1 MNYKFEAG
9 QSHWGRRIF
18 AFFIFLRFY
27 DACPFHP
34 LVQSSMHGHVNA
46 EFSRNSFLGPFCP
59 ETDFQK
65 LLPSC
70 TSALPGF
77 LCSRNMTPD
86 LFPAYCNYM
95 ETCYI
100 PLPSARSRRMCMNII
115 NDETV
120 ASLPFLDLH
129 AVTYIDRKGRRRQW
143 DFVSRKSGQRGAVII
158 VPVLHPQEEVLLVRQ
173 FRVPLKSYTI
183 EFPAGLIDDD
193 ESLEQTAE
201 RELYEETGYRGTIKK
216 VLPLSASSAGLTNE
230 LVSLAFVD
238 IDASLPENDRPLP
251 HPEDTE
257 DISVLR
263 IPLKDLLAFLE
274 EQSSQGLCIDS
285 RLMMF
290 AAMV

>member
-1 MNYKFEAG
+1 
-9 QSHWGRRIF
+9 
-18 AFFIFLRFY
+18 
-27 DACPFHP
+27 
-34 LVQSSMHGHVNA
+34 
-46 EFSRNSFLGPFCP
+46 
-59 ETDFQK
+59 
-65 LLPSC
+65 
-70 TSALPGF
+70 
-77 LCSRNMTPD
+77 
-86 LFPAYCNYM
+86 
-95 ETCYI
+95 
-100 PLPSARSRRMCMNII
+100 MNII

-143 DFVSRKSGQRGAVII
+143 DFVSRKPGQRGAVII